1 MNELALYEDVREM
14 SPEELGG
21 EIRMLTRQAKTMVLN
36 YGIQIGY
43 RLYVAKEKVEN
54 FVDWVERETEFSKSS
69 AYRFIQLYT
78 EYGSGQGSLL
88 GVENSFPTLGKLSI
102 SNALRLLAIPEE
114 EREKF
119 AEEVDAE
126 HISARELDAA
136 IAARKEAEERVE
148 QLETE
153 LLTAEDAAT
162 SLRTELQDTKEDL
175 EIAEEE
181 RDKLAEEL
189 REIKARPVEVAV
201 QEPDP
206 AVIEEAAKKAAAEA
220 VEKAKAEHEKALNKL
235 RKEVMAAGEKAAEL
249 EKKKDA
255 LEKKLQEPGKEA
267 ELTAELE
274 TARREAET
282 LRKKLAAADSG
293 AGEAAI
299 YCKTAQ
305 ENFLAALDKVEE
317 MRGKHPETA
326 MKLLRGLYKIADAMG
341 DKAMQMADEWGETVC

>member
-21 EIRMLTRQAKTMVLN
+21 EIRLLTRQAKTMVLN

-162 SLRTELQDTKEDL
+162 SLRTELEDTKEDL
-175 EIAEEE
+175 ENAEEE

-201 QEPDP
+201 QEPDQ
-206 AVIEEAAKKAAAEA
+206 AVIEEAAKKAADEA
-220 VEKAKAEHEKALNKL
+220 VREAKAKHDKQIEKLKKEAET
-235 RKEVMAAGEKAAEL
+235 AAKKYAEL
-249 EKKKDA
+249 EKQKTD
-255 LEKKLQEPGKEA
+255 LEKKLQEPGEEEK
-267 ELTAELE
+267 L
-274 TARREAET
+274 REALKAAGQEADQ

-326 MKLLRGLYKIADAMG
+326 VKLLRGLYKIADAMG
-341 DKAMQMADEWGETVC
+341 DKAMQIADEWGEEV

>member
-88 GVENSFPTLGKLSI
+88 GVENSFPTLGKLSV

-136 IAARKEAEERVE
+136 IAARKEAEDRANK
-148 QLETE
+148 LESE
-153 LLTAEDAAT
+153 LLIKEADLTG
-162 SLRTELQDTKEDL
+162 LRRDIEEAK
-175 EIAEEE
+175 EE
-181 RDKLAEEL
+181 RDKLTEEI

-201 QEPDP
+201 QEPDQ
-206 AVIEEAAKKAAAEA
+206 AVIEEAAKKAADEA
-220 VEKAKAEHEKALNKL
+220 VREAKAKHDKQIEKLKKEAET
-235 RKEVMAAGEKAAEL
+235 AAKKYAEL

-274 TARREAET
+274 SARREAEA

-326 MKLLRGLYKIADAMG
+326 VKLLRGLYKIADAMG